1 LHYREKFLEFESKND
16 LFQLEEDGIH
26 VWDVLRH
33 HVFVEYSW
41 DNYIEQGP
49 LKESALRMLRRVL
62 RRAGYLIVFLF
73 RKRRSNYF
81 FIHSRDR
88 GPDGLFLDRNAN
100 DLLERIGKDSFLQET
115 FEGDGVRYAYPV
127 DLINPA
133 SLFNRVYK
141 LFYKNKDYSWL
152 VDKINS
158 QLGLRWNNSIIN
170 RHMRYFRS
178 EGLFFKW
185 VFRFKKIKRLYV
197 SFHSQKS
204 HYYAARLCGI
214 ESIEIQHGVMDY
226 GHLDYNYPPEI
237 VAGGKVHCPDVL
249 LTYGAFWSREIN
261 YPVKQVLAIGNS
273 IVSRIGRAERP
284 LSSGPLTLLF
294 ISADVF
300 GVKLSELAIAYV
312 QLHPDSTILFKLHP
326 NQFSRRKEYLD
337 RFRQYPAIRV
347 LTNEQSTSE
356 LILHC
361 DAVVLIQSTIAY
373 EALQAG
379 VPVFI
384 YKRMTYLRHGLIFD
398 HPNVSLID
406 DAHEIVLREKSSS
419 AEGDIFFE
427 GFDESVYLLIAN
439 TH

>member
-1 LHYREKFLEFESKND
+1 LFYPEKFLEFESKND

-33 HVFVEYSW
+33 HAFVEYSW
-41 DNYIEQGP
+41 DNYKDQGP
-49 LKESALRMLRRVL
+49 LREPALRMLRRIL
-62 RRAGYLIVFLF
+62 IRAGYLIIFLF
-73 RKRRSNYF
+73 RKGRPNLF
-81 FIHSRDR
+81 FIHSRER
-88 GPDGLFLDRNAN
+88 RPDGRFLDRNAN
-100 DLLERIGKDSFLQET
+100 DLLERMGNDSFLLET

-141 LFYKNKDYSWL
+141 LFYRNRDYSWL
-152 VDKINS
+152 VEKINS
-158 QLGLRWNNSIIN
+158 ELGLRWNNAIVN
-170 RHMRYFRS
+170 RYMLYFRS
-178 EGLFFKW
+178 EVLFFKW
-185 VFRFKKIKRLYV
+185 VFRLKKIKRLYV

-226 GHLDYNYPPEI
+226 GHLDYNYPPGI

-261 YPVKQVLAIGNS
+261 YPVRKVLALGNS
-273 IVSRIGRAERP
+273 IVSRIGRTRRP
-284 LSSGPLTLLF
+284 EPSGPLTLLF

-300 GVKLSELAIAYV
+300 GTRLAELAIEYV
-312 QLHPDSTILFKLHP
+312 ELHPGSTILFKLHP

-347 LTNEQSTSE
+347 LTNEQATSE

-361 DAVVLIQSTIAY
+361 DAVVMIQSTIAY

-384 YKRMTYLRHGLIFD
+384 YKRMTYFRHRHLFD

-406 DAHEIVLREKSSS
+406 DAQEIVVREKSSVGK
-419 AEGDIFFE
+419 EDIFFE
-427 GFDESVYLLIAN
+427 EFDESVYLLIAN
-439 TH
+439 PH

>member
-1 LHYREKFLEFESKND
+1 LFYWEKFLEFESKND

-41 DNYIEQGP
+41 DNYIDQAP
-49 LKESALRMLRRVL
+49 LKEPALRMLRRIL
-62 RRAGYLIVFLF
+62 RRAGYLIIFLF
-73 RKRRSNYF
+73 RKRRPNLF

-88 GPDGLFLDRNAN
+88 TPDGRFLDRNAN
-100 DLLERIGKDSFLQET
+100 DLLERIGRDSFLLET

-133 SLFNRVYK
+133 SIFNRLYK

-158 QLGLRWNNSIIN
+158 ELGLRWNNAIVN

-185 VFRFKKIKRLYV
+185 VFRLKKIKRLYV

-237 VAGGKVHCPDVL
+237 VAGGKVHCPDLL

-261 YPVKQVLAIGNS
+261 YPVKKVLAIGNS
-273 IVSRIGRAERP
+273 IVSRIGRTERP
-284 LSSGPLTLLF
+284 LASGPLTLLF

-300 GVKLSELAIAYV
+300 GVKLSELAIEYV
-312 QLHPDSTILFKLHP
+312 QLHPGSTILFKLHP

-337 RFRQYPAIRV
+337 RFRQYPAVRV
-347 LTNEQSTSE
+347 LTNEQSTGD
-356 LILHC
+356 LMLHC

-384 YKRMTYLRHGLIFD
+384 YKRMTYFRHGHLFD

-406 DAHEIVLREKSSS
+406 DAQEIVLREKGTT

-427 GFDESVYLLIAN
+427 EFDESVYLLIAN

>member
-1 LHYREKFLEFESKND
+1 MFYRQKFLEFESKND
-16 LFQLEEDGIH
+16 LFQLEEDGIY

-41 DNYIEQGP
+41 DNYVDQGP
-49 LKESALRMLRRVL
+49 LKEPALRLLRRLL
-62 RRAGYLIVFLF
+62 RRAWYLIVFLF
-73 RKRRSNYF
+73 RRSRSNLF

-88 GPDGLFLDRNAN
+88 GPDGRFLDRNAY
-100 DLLERIGKDSFLQET
+100 DLLQRMGKDSFLLET

-133 SLFNRVYK
+133 SIFNRVYG
-141 LFYKNKDYSWL
+141 LFYKNRDYSDL

-158 QLGLRWNNSIIN
+158 ELGLRWDNAIVN

-178 EGLFFKW
+178 EGLFFRW

-204 HYYAARLCGI
+204 HYYAARMCGI

-237 VAGGKVHCPDVL
+237 VAGGRVHCPDLL

-261 YPVKQVLAIGNS
+261 YPVKKVLAIGNS
-273 IVSRIGRAERP
+273 FVSRIGHTERP
-284 LSSGPLTLLF
+284 APSGALTLLF

-300 GVKLSELAIAYV
+300 GVKLAGLAIEYV
-312 QLHPDSTILFKLHP
+312 ELNPGSTILFKLHP

-337 RFRQYPAIRV
+337 RFRRHPGIRV
-347 LTNEQSTSE
+347 VTNEQPTSQ
-356 LILHC
+356 LILNC

-384 YKRMTYLRHGLIFD
+384 YKRMTYLRHASIFN
-398 HPNVSLID
+398 HPNVSVID
-406 DAHEIVLREKSSS
+406 NAQEIVFVEKPS
-419 AEGDIFFE
+419 AAAGDIFFE
-427 GFDESVYLLIAN
+427 EFDESVYLLLAN